1 MGNVKYPNKFKTKE
15 KYIASLVG
23 TYSSQYPDLDLN
35 REQWELPITKA
46 VNCAS
51 GPINR
56 FPNDNQWIL
65 HAIDYVRD
73 GIRSDFSEEEI
84 SNLLRTLD
92 TRSEIY
98 YFSIGNEEE
107 VRCLLEEDFP
117 EPQKERY
124 LEFISR
130 MTKDVVNAICSE
142 TLKSIPETE
151 KIIYARSLAGGD
163 RSDSPI
169 ADESQKEQSF
179 AQRVLDEGDR
189 KPSSES
195 KKRKVSFVDEI
206 IATKKNGGT
215 TTQVH

>member
-1 MGNVKYPNKFKTKE
+1 MSNAKYPNKFKTKE

-23 TYSSQYPDLDLN
+23 AYSSQYPDLDLN

-46 VNCAS
+46 INCVS
-51 GPINR
+51 GPIND
-56 FPNDNQWIL
+56 FPNDTQWIL
-65 HAIDYVRD
+65 HAIDYVKD
-73 GIRSDFSEEEI
+73 AILSDLSHEEI
-84 SNLLRTLD
+84 SLITSSYNDRTEL
-92 TRSEIY
+92 Y
-98 YFSIGNEEE
+98 YFSIGEEEE
-107 VRCLLEEDFP
+107 VRCLLGEDFP
-117 EPQKERY
+117 ETQKEQY
-124 LEFISR
+124 LEFVSR

-151 KIIYARSLAGGD
+151 KIIYARRLAGGD

>member
-1 MGNVKYPNKFKTKE
+1 MGNAKYPNKFKTKE

-23 TYSSQYPDLDLN
+23 AYSSQYPDLNLN
-35 REQWELPITKA
+35 GKQWELPITKA

-51 GPINR
+51 GRIND
-56 FPNDNQWIL
+56 FPNDIQWIL
-65 HAIDYVRD
+65 HAIDYVKDVTLPDLSR
-73 GIRSDFSEEEI
+73 EEVSLITSTYNDKTE
-84 SNLLRTLD
+84 L
-92 TRSEIY
+92 Y

-206 IATKKNGGT
+206 IATKKNDGT

>member
-1 MGNVKYPNKFKTKE
+1 MGNTKYPNKFKTKE
-15 KYIASLVG
+15 KYITSLVG

-51 GPINR
+51 GPIND

-65 HAIDYVRD
+65 HAIDYVRE

-98 YFSIGNEEE
+98 YFSTGNEEE
-107 VRCLLEEDFP
+107 IRCLLEEDFP
-117 EPQKERY
+117 ESQKEQY
-124 LEFISR
+124 LEFVSK
-130 MTKDVVNAICSE
+130 MTKDVVNAICTE
-142 TLKSIPETE
+142 TLKSIPEAE
-151 KIIYARSLAGGD
+151 KIIYQRKLAAED
-163 RSDSPI
+163 RSSSPI
-169 ADESQKEQSF
+169 AEESKKEQSF
-179 AQRVLDEGDR
+179 AQRVLDEDDR
-189 KPSSES
+189 KPSAKS
-195 KKRKVSFVDEI
+195 KKRKVSFVEEV
-206 IATKKNGGT
+206 AVKNGRS